1 MEKDRKIL
9 RLRTALRCFAQD
21 DKTGSG
27 PGRVTGAVEGE
38 AVRGLPRRSF
48 TPAKAKAAFAGDPE
62 CAPRNDIRRDRG
74 PSTANARSARSAL
87 RMTSLAVLLVLTFGA
102 AGAWGQANV
111 KQIADGVDHRY
122 NDLRSMSAEFTEHY
136 SGNGME
142 RTESGTV
149 SFKKP
154 GKMRWQY
161 ENPRPKL
168 FVSDGKLAWFYVP
181 GEKQARQAQVKKLD
195 DLRTPLRYLLGHTKL
210 EKEFT
215 GLSVAPDVK
224 PVNPENIVLRGVP
237 PSMADRVSQVLLEIT
252 PEHRIARI
260 VVDELDGST
269 TEFSFRDEKDNPAMP
284 DSSFEFRP
292 PAGVEV
298 LQGSELTAP

>member
-1 MEKDRKIL
+1 MEKKREIL
-9 RLRTALRCFAQD
+9 RLR
-21 DKTGSG
+21 
-27 PGRVTGAVEGE
+27 
-38 AVRGLPRRSF
+38 LPQKARRTS
-48 TPAKAKAAFAGDPE
+48 
-62 CAPRNDIRRDRG
+62 
-74 PSTANARSARSAL
+74 L
-87 RMTSLAVLLVLTFGA
+87 RMTSVGFLLLFALCTTQL
-102 AGAWGQANV
+102 WGQVNV

-122 NDLRSMSAEFTEHY
+122 NDLRSMSAEFTERY
-136 SGNGME
+136 SGAGME

-215 GLSVAPDVK
+215 GLSLAPDVK
-224 PVNPENIVLRGVP
+224 PVTSGDTVLRGVP

-269 TEFSFRDEKDNPAMP
+269 TEFTFRDEKDNPPLP

-292 PAGVEV
+292 PAGVEL